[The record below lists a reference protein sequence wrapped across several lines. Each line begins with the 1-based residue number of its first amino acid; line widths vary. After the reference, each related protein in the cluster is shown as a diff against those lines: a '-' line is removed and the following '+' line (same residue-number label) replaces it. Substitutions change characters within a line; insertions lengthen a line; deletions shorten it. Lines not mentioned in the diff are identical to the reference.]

1 SRCSVSVVAHYRHS
15 LRSRKCLFQLFF
27 RLLKNRANTQDIADF
42 LCITRKKGA
51 LSRPSVLLSV
61 VITVSR

>member
-1 SRCSVSVVAHYRHS
+1 CSVSVVAHYRHS

-27 RLLKNRANTQDIADF
+27 CLLKNKANTQDIADF
-42 LCITRKKGA
+42 LCMMRKKGA
-51 LSRPSVLLSV
+51 LSRPSVLLSS